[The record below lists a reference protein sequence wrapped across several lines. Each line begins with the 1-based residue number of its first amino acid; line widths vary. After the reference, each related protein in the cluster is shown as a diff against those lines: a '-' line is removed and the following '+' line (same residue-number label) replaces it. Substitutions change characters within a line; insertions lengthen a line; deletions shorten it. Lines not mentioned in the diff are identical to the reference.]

1 VPTPPIAADPGL
13 GDAPAGTISK
23 RCISVD
29 GHDRPID
36 KYPMRYEFAV
46 DLIEVLRYIRKVSV
60 NTVVLPVKDNVVNAP
75 FLLLAIE
82 ELPGLYQNNTSDH
95 LRRAFTKLVPSNVY
109 ASSRGRSYAVLT
121 PCCDDSRT
129 FEHPIA
135 SLSRISLKLMRPNG
149 VIMSEY
155 QDTLRVSKASVSSDG
170 NWILT
175 TATFW
180 HQSEFEVG
188 DVVSVSGVQ
197 TGIHAFDAFINRKSG
212 HEVLERGLSVAAK
225 DGCSSIVIRYA
236 GALNRATGVYEK
248 DPSTA
253 PAFDESHADSR
264 GPGEIGV
271 DGRIIN
277 LSVQMSVSMTVEC
290 QASTS

>member
-1 VPTPPIAADPGL
+1 
-13 GDAPAGTISK
+13 
-23 RCISVD
+23 
-29 GHDRPID
+29 
-36 KYPMRYEFAV
+36 M
-46 DLIEVLRYIRKVSV
+46 
-60 NTVVLPVKDNVVNAP
+60 NTVVLPVKDNSVNAP

-82 ELPGLYQNNTSDH
+82 ELPGLYQNNASDH

-135 SLSRISLKLMRPNG
+135 SMSRVSLKLMRPNG
-149 VIMSEY
+149 VIMSEC
-155 QDTLRVSKASVSSDG
+155 QDTLRVSKVSVSSDG

-175 TATFW
+175 TGTFW

-188 DVVSVSGVQ
+188 DIVYVSDVR

-212 HEVLERGLSVAAK
+212 HEVLERGLSVAAE

-248 DPSTA
+248 DPSVA
-253 PAFDESHADSR
+253 PAFDDSQ

-271 DGRIIN
+271 DGSIIN

-290 QASTS
+290 QTSTS